1 MPCSPSKRSTRMARG
16 MNPTMSGHHPPAK
29 HQKPPVRL
37 CPLCPADSPGPIY
50 GLTPFSAFARW
61 ILDVRCWMF
70 GVYHKLTKYNPP
82 LPPPPGRSGDTLV
95 PPWTYPGT
103 IDHLPDPLFD
113 QALLSKSV
121 FSGVSALCR
130 CSGLDVKGWML
141 GLGCSVFP
149 TRRSSFAVCLRRPAP
164 LKYA

>member
-1 MPCSPSKRSTRMARG
+1 MKSVENSYALASSVRDLNCRGIHLRWSFSLSLFDQRGSSAESFSWTDPFTPPSG
-16 MNPTMSGHHPPAK
+16 WSG
-29 HQKPPVRL
+29 
-37 CPLCPADSPGPIY
+37 G
-50 GLTPFSAFARW
+50 
-61 ILDVRCWMF
+61 
-70 GVYHKLTKYNPP
+70 
-82 LPPPPGRSGDTLV
+82 TLV

-149 TRRSSFAVCLRRPAP
+149 TRRSSFAVCLRCPAP
-164 LKYA
+164 FRYAWFSRIRRVFTRSSLGVV